1 MDSVVRDKLDTFTLA
16 GSFFFGF
23 AVHKV
28 ITISV
33 SNYTDRA

>member
-16 GSFFFGF
+16 GSYFCF

-28 ITISV
+28 VTISV
-33 SNYTDRA
+33 LICRDQE